1 MSASYYYLTARFD
14 HCVPWRQVG
23 SCSMTSPFLS
33 LRRVWLARLDSH
45 LFIPDRRGEV
55 AGQSIMLFCNFQKT
69 HTLQHSST
77 QNIPEQGQF
86 PDPSLTRVWSPDKGH
101 TKLISCGRFKK
112 CKLPVS
118 GCGKLTCDRS
128 FGHFVEGRLAATA
141 IT

>member
-14 HCVPWRQVG
+14 HCVPRRQLG

-55 AGQSIMLFCNFQKT
+55 AGQNITLFCNFQTT
-69 HTLQHSST
+69 HALQHSNT
-77 QNIPEQGQF
+77 QNIPWQGQY

-101 TKLISCGRFKK
+101 TKLISCGKFNS
-112 CKLPVS
+112 VS
-118 GCGKLTCDRS
+118 GCGKRTCDRS
-128 FGHFVEGRLAATA
+128 FGHFVEGSLEATA